1 MGREKNHDIRLK
13 SRPSGLPTLDD
24 FDLVESDIPSPGY
37 GQILVRNLY
46 MSVDPYMRG
55 RMSDRKSYVAP
66 FQIGEVLQGGAVGQ
80 VTTSNH
86 NSRFREGDT
95 VLSMN
100 GWREW
105 FVSDGEGL
113 RVVDANAVP
122 LQSYLGALGMP
133 GLTAYVG
140 LMRIGELKKEDRVL
154 VSAAS
159 GAVGAI
165 ACQIARNKGCE
176 IVVGMA
182 GTAEKCAF
190 LIERLGLYGA
200 INYRAADDLSAAI
213 AEAMPGGIDLY
224 FDNVGGSQ
232 LEAALDNM
240 RQDGRIVACG
250 MIEQYND
257 VARPAGP
264 RNLMNIVSRRLTMK
278 GFIVIDHADELDR
291 FTREMTGWIADG
303 RMMWREMVYVGIERA
318 PEALIGL
325 FSGANFGK
333 ALVKLGEE

>member
-13 SRPSGLPTLDD
+13 SHPSGLPTPDN
-24 FDLVESDIPSPGY
+24 FELVESEIPSPGY
-37 GQILVRNLY
+37 GQVLVRNLY

-55 RMSDRKSYVAP
+55 RMNDRKSYVAP
-66 FQIGEVLQGGAVGQ
+66 FQIGEVLQGGAVGK
-80 VTTSNH
+80 VVAANG

-95 VLSMN
+95 VLSMY

-113 RVVDANAVP
+113 RAVDASAVP

-140 LMRIGELKKEDRVL
+140 LLQIGELKAEDRVL
-154 VSAAS
+154 VSAAA
-159 GAVGAI
+159 GAVGSI
-165 ACQIARNKGCE
+165 ACQIARNQGCE

-190 LIERLGLYGA
+190 LTERLGLSAA
-200 INYRAADDLSAAI
+200 INYREAEALPAVI
-213 AEAMPGGIDLY
+213 GEAMPGGVDLY

-240 RQDGRIVACG
+240 RQEGRIVACG
-250 MIEQYND
+250 FIEQYN
-257 VARPAGP
+257 ATEPPRGP
-264 RNLMNIVSRRLTMK
+264 RNLMNVISRRLTMK
-278 GFIVIDHADELDR
+278 GFIVSDHFDLLDR
-291 FTREMTGWIADG
+291 FTREMTEWIVDG
-303 RMMWREMVYVGIERA
+303 RMMWREMVYDGIARA